1 MRDVDRRQPMAR
13 WGSVVF
19 LAIAW
24 LFCLGGELL
33 GAAFFAT
40 VASLMVMYA
49 QSAKAKWLKKQKA
62 GG

>member
-1 MRDVDRRQPMAR
+1 MLLIAGQAGWCMRNVDRRQPIAR

-24 LFCLGGELL
+24 LFSIGGEPL

-40 VASLMVMYA
+40 VA
-49 QSAKAKWLKKQKA
+49 
-62 GG
+62 